1 MVRLTVLAAVTAMV
15 AATGAQAQ
23 ERTVESANE
32 FLGLFARSNGFR
44 AYLFLAEETEPSA
57 RRVSETRA
65 YADRVTS
72 VAVYENGVGRPGCA
86 TTVEF
91 GGSGWDHYWD
101 KSSVE
106 KVEWVPELNIDR
118 QLPFVMVKQP
128 SGGRT
133 NYVAYYPERAGDI
146 DRLYEALAFLQQNC
160 SELAATGF

>member
-1 MVRLTVLAAVTAMV
+1 MVSFAVPAVAAMAVTS
-15 AATGAQAQ
+15 GAQAQ

-44 AYLFLAEETEPSA
+44 AYLFLAEATEPSP

-72 VAVYENGVGRPGCA
+72 AAVYEDGVGRPGCA

-101 KSSVE
+101 KSTVE
-106 KVEWVPELNIDR
+106 KVEWVPELNVDR
-118 QLPFVMVKQP
+118 QVPFVMVKQP
-128 SGGRT
+128 SAGGGT
-133 NYVAYYPERAGDI
+133 TYVAYYPERAGDL
-146 DRLYEALAFLQQNC
+146 DRLYEAFAFLQRSC
-160 SELAATGF
+160 SRLTATGF